1 MVVVEMS
8 ACPSSIC
15 TARKSAPWLSRW
27 VAKAWRS
34 VCGDSGVPMPAWRD
48 ALDQVQNITR
58 DMAVPGVRPALVTNS
73 ASVWRAPSG
82 SMKALGR

>member
-1 MVVVEMS
+1 MGVMVVVEMS

-48 ALDQVQNITR
+48 GA
-58 DMAVPGVRPALVTNS
+58 
-73 ASVWRAPSG
+73 
-82 SMKALGR
+82 